1 MPKHLQGNNYSYLWQ
16 FLGSNQKKGGG
27 MLIKNGQPPPEFQDD
42 EGDSNLNED
51 LEGDSRFN
59 NIMGLGSGTQ

>member
-1 MPKHLQGNNYSYLWQ
+1 
-16 FLGSNQKKGGG
+16 

-42 EGDSNLNED
+42 EGDCNLNED